1 MRGVVCSGQT
11 IVCRQHTVVCWQHTM
26 VCRHQTMMKAD
37 CGEIV
42 SRTDNVKVASRG
54 AHVDAG

>member
-54 AHVDAG
+54 AHADAD